1 MNHSCQG
8 HHHHPD
14 DAHKDQ
20 PSKDQSLGHDHS
32 HGDPDHTHD
41 LHAHDHHDHGHHH
54 HGGHSHHL
62 GVILSERHFHVL
74 RWVFVLTFLYLM
86 VEVAGGILSGSLAL
100 LADGFHMFA
109 DSAAIGL
116 SLFAAWL
123 SHRPAPKHRTFGY
136 QRVEILAAF
145 ANALLL
151 VGMGLFLFW
160 EGYERFYH
168 PEPIKASLMLWVAL
182 GGLIVNI
189 ISAKLLHAD
198 HDHNLNIKGAY
209 LHVLGDLLGS
219 VGAMIAGGLIWAF
232 DWRWADPVMSCVIA
246 LLILYSAWGLLRD
259 SVNVLL
265 ESCPSHIDI
274 EEVRTEILAFEGVL
288 SVHNL
293 HVWNINMQRM
303 LLAAHIEVSPDAYT
317 GETLNRVQNALKEK
331 FGLSHVTLQLEVS
344 SASAA

>member
-1 MNHSCQG
+1 
-8 HHHHPD
+8 
-14 DAHKDQ
+14 
-20 PSKDQSLGHDHS
+20 
-32 HGDPDHTHD
+32 
-41 LHAHDHHDHGHHH
+41 
-54 HGGHSHHL
+54 L
-62 GVILSERHFHVL
+62 GVILSERHFKVL

-151 VGMGLFLFW
+151 VGMGLFIFW
-160 EGYERFYH
+160 EGYERFSH

-182 GGLIVNI
+182 GGLIVNM

-209 LHVLGDLLGS
+209 LHVMGDLLGS
-219 VGAMIAGGLIWAF
+219 VGAMVAGGLIWAF

-246 LLILYSAWGLLRD
+246 LLILVSAWGLLRD

-274 EEVRTEILAFEGVL
+274 EEVRTAILAFDGVV

-303 LLAAHIEVSPDAYT
+303 LLAAHIEVSPEAYS

-344 SASAA
+344 GPSAA